1 MRLTLCFSL
10 ILFSLFAAAQE
21 SSWTQLEEN
30 SELSSILFL
39 HSDSI
44 LNPMTIL
51 TPNGVYDG
59 VLDSN
64 KYEVQS
70 DCIIN
75 ADPRWRIRFAN
86 AKHENDTLKIE
97 IQESNPASDPHVWIT
112 VSQNVFSAEFHFDA
126 SGPRVDRKFKT
137 VDQRLSLI
145 KSDLSKGE
153 RLEGHIYLKSEC
165 VEGCQGKYFEI
176 EGFFKAL
183 IE

>member
-10 ILFSLFAAAQE
+10 ILFSLFVAAQE

-30 SELSSILFL
+30 SELSSVLFL

-44 LNPMTIL
+44 LNPLTIL

-59 VLDSN
+59 VPDSS

-86 AKHENDTLKIE
+86 AKRENDTLKIE
-97 IQESNPASDPHVWIT
+97 IQESNPALDPRVWIT
-112 VSQNVFSAEFHFDA
+112 VHGNVFKAEYFFYA

-137 VDQRLSLI
+137 VDQRLSLK

-165 VEGCQGKYFEI
+165 VKGCQGKYFEI